1 MVAFRS
7 RDGGNR
13 GPLPAALDP
22 PRARDAEP
30 FHDQAVPSADDCRRN
45 RARDS
50 PGAQRH
56 RFYFNVTLFDPAPVA
71 SFASLGAIFLLFL
84 IGLETDF
91 RTISTRNNNLVA
103 SGGVAL
109 PLLFGLLAAY
119 ILVPAG
125 DVGANGRRFAIALFL
140 GATVP
145 DKRNA

>member
-30 FHDQAVPSADDCRRN
+30 FHDQAVPSADDCRRD

-50 PGAQRH
+50 PGAERP
-56 RFYFNVTLFDPAPVA
+56 R
-71 SFASLGAIFLLFL
+71 LLFQRDPVRPGPRGEL
-84 IGLETDF
+84 RESGSDLPPLPDRTRDRL
-91 RTISTRNNNLVA
+91 RTIYTRKNILVA

-109 PLLFGLLAAY
+109 
-119 ILVPAG
+119 
-125 DVGANGRRFAIALFL
+125 
-140 GATVP
+140 
-145 DKRNA
+145 